1 MVARA
6 PLRTLYQPQRSN
18 DNILIWGGD
27 MEASTVTTVGLFS
40 GPYQSPRGLSLI
52 VDTTP
57 YRAMIHVSSP
67 LPAKLL
73 LPLGSKGG
81 AQRGIKMRI

>member
-27 MEASTVTTVGLFS
+27 MEASTVTTVG
-40 GPYQSPRGLSLI
+40 YHSLDPI
-52 VDTTP
+52 NRLVA
-57 YRAMIHVSSP
+57 YRSSSI
-67 LPAKLL
+67 LL
-73 LPLGSKGG
+73 RTE
-81 AQRGIKMRI
+81 Q